1 MSTVLLKNATVIS
14 VADAARMLKVTPG
27 RVRQLIDE
35 DKLVGHHLSER
46 ALAVELKSVQEYAK
60 SYRKPGPKPA
70 E

>member
-1 MSTVLLKNATVIS
+1 MLLKNATVIS
-14 VADAARMLKVTPG
+14 VADAAEILDVTPG

-35 DKLVGHHLSER
+35 GRIVAHHLSER

-70 E
+70 A